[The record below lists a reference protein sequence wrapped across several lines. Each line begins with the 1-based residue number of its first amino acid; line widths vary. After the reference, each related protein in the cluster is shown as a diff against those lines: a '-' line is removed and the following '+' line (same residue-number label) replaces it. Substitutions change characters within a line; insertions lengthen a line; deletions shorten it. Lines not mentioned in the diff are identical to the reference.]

1 MVLRWLLALLVVATL
16 LGLYANEYWMTRH
29 LVLDGHAAGQQLNVV
44 DDRASGGKSE
54 ARLEAPAG
62 GPLSMHCEVRHG
74 YEWPF
79 CEMQIEMTQQALDLR
94 NFSHIRLWLHAEGPS
109 LDHGAAQIRVF
120 LRNHN
125 PAYTKPGDAES
136 LKPQEVTFAPGA
148 QPQPVELRLS
158 QFVVSSWWAQTH
170 PLPVALV
177 GPEMDNIRV
186 ISFSTSGQVAPGT
199 HLIRVDRAELV
210 GDWVAPETFR
220 LGLVGLWMFSLLGYL
235 IWESWTVHGRLRL
248 SMKRSRALEKMAL
261 RDPLTRVANRDGL
274 NRALELLLQVQGE
287 MSFPLSVV
295 FVDVDHFKRVNDEFG
310 HGVGDQVLVKLA
322 QTLRANLPRDDL
334 LARWGGEEFVIVM
347 PQTAAVEAVAV
358 AERLRQVMTRTEW
371 PAGLKVTASWGVAQA
386 DGEAGVDAALREAD
400 AAMYRAK
407 RDGRDRVVAAGAA
420 ASA

>member
-1 MVLRWLLALLVVATL
+1 MVLRWLLALLVVTTL

-29 LVLDGHAAGQQLNVV
+29 LVLDGRGAGQRLEIV
-44 DDRASGGKSE
+44 DDRGSGGKSE
-54 ARLEAPAG
+54 ATLDAPSG
-62 GPLSMHCEVRHG
+62 GPLAMHCEVRPG
-74 YEWPF
+74 YEWPY
-79 CEMQIEMTQQALDLR
+79 CELQVEMRGQTLDLR

-109 LDHGAAQIRVF
+109 LDHGPAQVRVF
-120 LRNHN
+120 LRNAN

-136 LKPQEVTFAPGA
+136 LKPQEVTFAPNA
-148 QPQPVELRLS
+148 QAQPVELRLS
-158 QFVVSSWWAQTH
+158 QFAVSSWWAQTH
-170 PLPVALV
+170 QLPVALV
-177 GPEMDNIRV
+177 GPEMDSIRV
-186 ISFSTSGQVAPGT
+186 ISFSTSGQVAPGR

-210 GDWVAPETFR
+210 GDWVVPETFR

-235 IWESWTVHGRLRL
+235 VWESWTVHGRLRL

-295 FVDVDHFKRVNDEFG
+295 FVDADHFKRVNDEHG
-310 HGVGDQVLVKLA
+310 HEVGDQVLVLLA
-322 QTLRANLPRDDL
+322 RTLRANLPRDDL

-347 PQTAAVEAVAV
+347 PQTPADEAVAV
-358 AERLRQVMTRTEW
+358 AQRLRQVLARVEW

-386 DGEAGVDAALREAD
+386 VSAADVETALREAD
-400 AAMYRAK
+400 QAMYRAK
-407 RDGRDRVVAAGAA
+407 HEGRDRVIS